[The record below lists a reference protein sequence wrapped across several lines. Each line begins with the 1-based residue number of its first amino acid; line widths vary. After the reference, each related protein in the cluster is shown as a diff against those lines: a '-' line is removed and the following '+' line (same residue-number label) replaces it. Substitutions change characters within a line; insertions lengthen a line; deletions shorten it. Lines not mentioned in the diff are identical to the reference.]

1 MKPWGHSL
9 SIESV
14 PYPILQDID
23 VTLAENYPVP
33 SKQKTEIGPDLA
45 NRFEWKYFLRR
56 GPNPAK
62 TSEKI
67 VTLVGRKLRVNGEN
81 LLSVEYDRNTGTV
94 GAFIDDHVQL
104 LNISY
109 DKLGQPIKWNSGN
122 NVFASVEL
130 EYDKF
135 GRLSVWRWGRLSERY
150 SYDQAGRLT
159 EIRYADD
166 TTTLYAFKDMFTS
179 LPLKVTTPRGSD
191 YLLQYDD
198 AGKCESTAS
207 LHRIEKNLSNSAFLM
222 LLSRVGIPT

>member
-1 MKPWGHSL
+1 MRRRQLVVTSEIKYRGKHESLVCGFTVLEGAATLPARKFAGLSSINMTKNSLLTNPSFNSSGEAELHTSISNDGNILQVKPWGHSL

-109 DKLGQPIKWNSGN
+109 DKL
-122 NVFASVEL
+122 
-130 EYDKF
+130 
-135 GRLSVWRWGRLSERY
+135 
-150 SYDQAGRLT
+150 
-159 EIRYADD
+159 
-166 TTTLYAFKDMFTS
+166 
-179 LPLKVTTPRGSD
+179 
-191 YLLQYDD
+191 
-198 AGKCESTAS
+198 
-207 LHRIEKNLSNSAFLM
+207 
-222 LLSRVGIPT
+222 